1 MTSESDSKTEEQ
13 SPSSFE
19 PQTKTFEEKAAEL
32 PEDVKVKINAT
43 LSFMESGMNQWEQV
57 KSKGHTPQ
65 SFIQGFVHVLTEYDA
80 LRESGTD
87 MRRAQMLTLMKMRA
101 AFVEIAYDDIQKG
114 H

>member
-1 MTSESDSKTEEQ
+1 MTSESDSKTEERL
-13 SPSSFE
+13 PL
-19 PQTKTFEEKAAEL
+19 TFEEKAAEL
-32 PEDVKVKINAT
+32 PEEVKVKINNT

-101 AFVEIAYDDIQKG
+101 AFVEIAYEDLKQG